1 MKMEQTECSESSAH
15 KIQTSGNH
23 PEYRIQRSEHGK
35 SLKSSSICC
44 RLQSGTRRWPGTT
57 QEGSTGPR
65 RIAVRLST
73 KTWAASAASVAQTI
87 CDEWESRYNSVQLRY
102 H

>member
-1 MKMEQTECSESSAH
+1 M
-15 KIQTSGNH
+15 
-23 PEYRIQRSEHGK
+23 
-35 SLKSSSICC
+35 
-44 RLQSGTRRWPGTT
+44 T

-87 CDEWESRYNSVQLRY
+87 CDEWESRYIAIQLRY